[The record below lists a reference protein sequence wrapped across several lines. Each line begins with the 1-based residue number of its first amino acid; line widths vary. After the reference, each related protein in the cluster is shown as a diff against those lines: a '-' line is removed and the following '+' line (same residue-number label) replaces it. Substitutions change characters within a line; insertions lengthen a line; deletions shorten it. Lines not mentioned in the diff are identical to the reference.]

1 MRSYTAGRN
10 QYGVWIKNTSTAGLS
25 DGDNVANNLYR
36 HICAMKDWPFLEKQR
51 TVTTT
56 ASTQF
61 TTLPYDCDQVREI
74 SVIPVSQTIRYTPQL
89 SPSKQHWDELNLVP
103 FTSDIPQWYFI
114 YQGQVGLWPT
124 PASTGNTIYVNQK
137 TRVIDLSIADYTT
150 GSISAVTSGS
160 TTVTGSGTAW
170 TSQMVGR
177 YIQIAYSNTANTGD
191 GIWYEISA
199 VSSAT
204 SLTLTRAYGST
215 TITAGSASYTIG
227 QMPLLPEAFHDTPW
241 KGAASQYWKK
251 EMDERGASFQTDYDR
266 DLSDLIRTYSS
277 ATTSMVIDSGD
288 DWDIINPNLTISI

>member
-10 QYGVWIKNTSTAGLS
+10 QYGVWAKNTSTAGLT

-36 HICAMKDWPFLEKQR
+36 HICAMKDWPFLEKLR

-89 SPSKQHWDELNLVP
+89 SPSKKHWDELNLVT

-137 TRVIDLSIADYTT
+137 TRVIDLSIADYTSGT
-150 GSISAVTSGS
+150 ITAVTNGA
-160 TTVTGSGTAW
+160 TTVTGSGTTW
-170 TSQMVGR
+170 TAQMVGR

-199 VSSAT
+199 VASAT

-215 TITAGSASYTIG
+215 SIAAGGAAYIIG

-241 KGAASQYWKK
+241 KGAAAQYWKK
-251 EMDERGASFQTDYDR
+251 EVDERGETFQKDYDI
-266 DLSDLIRTYSS
+266 DIKDLIRTYSS
-277 ATTSMVIDSGD
+277 ATTDMVIDNGED
-288 DWDIINPNLTISI
+288 FNIINPNLTVRL